1 MSGRRSWR
9 GHPNRL
15 WAGVLLTTAVVL
27 CFVPLFNLLAFEFAF
42 AMGIPV
48 AICAGLTGARAD
60 GRTVWHR
67 WLSAMRTAAVLAAL
81 PLIPISLNALR
92 VRNCDWSEGF
102 AFYLLLPGLTVII
115 ATAWG
120 VLAGQLTRRRRLAFW
135 AILLT
140 SVGWSIARFWLDPPV
155 DAFNPFLGYYP
166 GSIYD
171 EVVPIGDRLLW
182 SRAEDLGWAIA
193 AVAGAGLARA
203 PRAMI
208 LAGLTLA
215 GAVGLRVGAT
225 AHDVHRDAAHVQ
237 QALGAHRATRHLDI
251 YHPKAWS
258 KDHVDALA
266 TDLEFA
272 YSELATFLVK
282 TPAERPALY
291 LYPSRPTKKR
301 LMGAGRTRI
310 AKPWQRSI
318 HVHSPKVGD
327 AVSIHELAHVFSAE
341 LSNSPLH
348 LSMRGPLPHMGL
360 IEGLAVAATWESG
373 RLDPHHWTAAMRKA
387 GVAPKLSNLLSPTGF
402 LSKNSRTAYT
412 LCGSFVRFQHDAEG
426 AAAVEA
432 TYRNGH
438 VMPPERLDTL
448 VAAWEAHLDT
458 LPVDARALLEAQARF
473 DRPAIF
479 RKVCAHEIA
488 ALRRTAAQ
496 AISRNDLTA
505 ALGHLDT
512 LLGHVPRDVQAR
524 LLRIPVL
531 VGLGRVADARAHAQT
546 IIDDPKAGGVARNRA
561 RERMADLAA
570 ADGDAGARAAAGETY
585 DALLAQTFNR
595 AIQRRLA
602 VKQAALAHP
611 QGGPAI
617 ALLTAPRG
625 TPRATLNAHVAAAIA
640 QAPTWSV
647 AQYLAGRRAINDGED
662 GEALLRA
669 ALAGDLP
676 HPSLRFETERLLAR
690 VAFDAGRHA
699 EAAAAFDA
707 LADRADL
714 DVQSG
719 ERDQLRRWARRA
731 RFFGAIDAADIDID
745 QRRSEDAAE

>member
-1 MSGRRSWR
+1 M
-9 GHPNRL
+9 L
-15 WAGVLLTTAVVL
+15 WAGILLATAVAL

-42 AMGIPV
+42 ALGIPV
-48 AICAGLTGARAD
+48 AMCAGLTGARAE

-67 WLSAMRTAAVLAAL
+67 WLSAMRTAAILATL
-81 PLIPISLNALR
+81 PLIPITLNALR
-92 VRNCDWSEGF
+92 VRNCDWLEGLL
-102 AFYLLLPGLTVII
+102 FYALLPGLTVII
-115 ATAWG
+115 ASAWG
-120 VLAGQLTRRRRLAFW
+120 VLAGRLTRRRRLLFW
-135 AILLT
+135 GILVG

-171 EVVPIGDRLLW
+171 EVVPIGDRLIW

-193 AVAGAGLARA
+193 AVGCAGMMRA
-203 PRAMI
+203 PRPLIVA
-208 LAGLTLA
+208 ALTLTA
-215 GAVGLRVGAT
+215 AIGLRIGAT

-237 QALGAHRATRHLDI
+237 AALGGHRATVHLDI
-251 YHPKAWS
+251 YHPEAWP
-258 KDHVDALA
+258 KDRVDALA

-272 YSELATFLVK
+272 YSELATFLAK

-291 LYPSRPTKKR
+291 LYPNRPTKKR

-318 HVHSPKVGD
+318 HIHSPRVGD

-341 LSNSPLH
+341 LSNAPLH

-373 RLDPHHWTAAMRKA
+373 RLDAHHWTAAMRAA
-387 GVAPKLSNLLSPTGF
+387 GVAPKLGNLLSPTGF

-412 LCGSFVRFQHDAEG
+412 LCGSFVRFQHDTEG

-438 VMPPERLDTL
+438 VMPFERLDSL

-458 LPVDARALLEAQARF
+458 LPVDARALLEAKARF

-488 ALRRTAAQ
+488 ALRRTAAR
-496 AISRNDLTA
+496 AISRNDLKS

-512 LLGHVPRDVQAR
+512 LLGHVPRDVKAR

-531 VGLGRVADARAHAQT
+531 VGLGRVPDARAHAQT

-570 ADGDAGARAAAGETY
+570 AEGDSSASVEY

-602 VKQAALAHP
+602 VKRAALAHP
-611 QGGPAI
+611 QGGPVI

-640 QAPTWSV
+640 QAPDWSV
-647 AQYLAGRRAINDGED
+647 AQYLAGRRALNDGTP

-669 ALAGDLP
+669 ALAGELP
-676 HPSLRFETERLLAR
+676 HPALRFETERLLAR
-690 VAFDAGRHA
+690 AAFDAGRYTNA
-699 EAAAAFDA
+699 GPAFDA
-707 LADRADL
+707 LAIRADL

-731 RFFGAIDAADIDID
+731 RFFDAVDAADIDIN